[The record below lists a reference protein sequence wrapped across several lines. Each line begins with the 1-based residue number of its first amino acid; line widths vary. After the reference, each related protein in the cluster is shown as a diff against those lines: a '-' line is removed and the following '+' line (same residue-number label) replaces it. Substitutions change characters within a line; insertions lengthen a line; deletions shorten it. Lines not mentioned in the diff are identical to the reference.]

1 MLKSLY
7 VSSFVIIDK
16 IKIDFSEGMSVLT
29 GETGAGK
36 SIVIDAIGQLC
47 GQRSSASFVKK
58 GCHEAIIEGVFD
70 VEVTPQLEEICQQLH
85 IDADNEF
92 IITKHIQSNGKS
104 QVKINYQSSTHN
116 ALKLLMPFFIDIHSQ
131 FETQKLFAEK
141 NHIHLLDEYARE
153 DLKVLLDDYQKEYQ
167 QYKHIQN
174 QLQQTIQ
181 EDMSDEQLD
190 FLKSQLKE
198 IDECAYTDEEV
209 DEYEEELK
217 ILQNYEKMNEHIQN
231 FEQLM
236 NNHQGILPKL
246 KESTFEIQSLSS
258 YSEFEKHI
266 EHIHNIY
273 YNLLDEV
280 ESILEIYHSFQFD
293 EYRFNELQDILFRVN
308 RLKRK
313 YGFTMESIQEYREE
327 VLQKINA
334 IENRE
339 EHILQLQQ
347 QLAKQEKKAKEL
359 AMKMH
364 QIRIQYARQFESE
377 IQKELK
383 DVYLDKAKFK
393 VQIHE
398 TSLHSLGCSDV
409 KLMVAMNQGQDL
421 SLLNETASG
430 GEISRLMLVM
440 KTTILEYNHIDTV
453 IFDEIDTG
461 VSGKVATKIGE
472 KMKKAALKKQVI
484 CITHLPQVAAL
495 ADHHYSIE
503 KQSLVDDTV
512 TSIRYLDTNQRV
524 KEIAKMLS
532 GEELTEEA
540 IANAKKLLNV

>member
-141 NHIHLLDEYARE
+141 NHIHLLDEYAKE
-153 DLKVLLDDYQKEYQ
+153 DLQFLLDDYQKEYQ
-167 QYKHIQN
+167 EYKHIQN

-181 EDMSDEQLD
+181 EDMSDEQLE
-190 FLKSQLKE
+190 FLKSQLEE
-198 IDECAYTDEEV
+198 IDECPYTDEEI

>member
-1 MLKSLY
+1 M
-7 VSSFVIIDK
+7 
-16 IKIDFSEGMSVLT
+16 
-29 GETGAGK
+29 
-36 SIVIDAIGQLC
+36 
-47 GQRSSASFVKK
+47 
-58 GCHEAIIEGVFD
+58 
-70 VEVTPQLEEICQQLH
+70 
-85 IDADNEF
+85 
-92 IITKHIQSNGKS
+92 
-104 QVKINYQSSTHN
+104 
-116 ALKLLMPFFIDIHSQ
+116 
-131 FETQKLFAEK
+131 
-141 NHIHLLDEYARE
+141 
-153 DLKVLLDDYQKEYQ
+153 
-167 QYKHIQN
+167 
-174 QLQQTIQ
+174 
-181 EDMSDEQLD
+181 
-190 FLKSQLKE
+190 
-198 IDECAYTDEEV
+198 
-209 DEYEEELK
+209 
-217 ILQNYEKMNEHIQN
+217 
-231 FEQLM
+231 
-236 NNHQGILPKL
+236 
-246 KESTFEIQSLSS
+246 
-258 YSEFEKHI
+258 
-266 EHIHNIY
+266 
-273 YNLLDEV
+273 